1 MRSLIAHIV
10 VMDAV
15 FVLFYGLDFFNFL
28 NVFAILGVATEF
40 PDGVATS
47 IAELFVVGVPEL
59 FSQSLCAILC
69 DDGIVC
75 KLVSENMLAVERLNL
90 FENFCIESIADA

>member
-1 MRSLIAHIV
+1 
-10 VMDAV
+10 MDAV

-28 NVFAILGVATEF
+28 NVFAILCVATEF

-59 FSQSLCAILC
+59 FSQSLCAIFR
-69 DDGIVC
+69 DDCVC
-75 KLVSENMLAVERLNL
+75 RFLPSEYVIGVERLNL
-90 FENFCIESIADA
+90 FENFCIECIADA